1 LKKEEL
7 SRKIGNRI
15 VQLREKKGWSQS
27 DLARALLKDR
37 QTIHKIETGDANPTV
52 YTLAEIAKVL
62 EVQLM
67 EIFRF

>member
-1 LKKEEL
+1 M
-7 SRKIGNRI
+7 
-15 VQLREKKGWSQS
+15 
-27 DLARALLKDR
+27 KDR

>member
-1 LKKEEL
+1 LKKAEL

-15 VQLREKKGWSQS
+15 VQLREKKGWTQS

-52 YTLAEIAKVL
+52 HTLHEIAKVL
-62 EVQLM
+62 EVALM